1 MDPIIL
7 SLLLGLSHG
16 IEPDHV
22 ATARLLRSRWKI
34 IQFAL
39 SHSAG
44 FIIIAIPLVILI
56 GDNKFLEIIA
66 DIVGIIFSIL
76 LLVQAIFDKEID
88 IGANKAGL
96 LQGAFVITP
105 TKVLVIVIAST
116 GYTIPYSIEIVLSFI
131 IASAASII
139 SLSLFNLIP
148 KRIYKIVDM
157 GIGLLTMAYL
167 IFLLV
172 G

>member
-39 SHSAG
+39 AHSAG

-56 GDNKFLEIIA
+56 GDNKFLEMIS

-76 LLVQAIFDKEID
+76 LLVQAIFNKEID

-116 GYTIPYSIEIVLSFI
+116 GYTLLYSIETVSSFI

-148 KRIYKIVDM
+148 KRIYKIVDI

-172 G
+172 S

>member
-39 SHSAG
+39 AHSAG

-56 GDNKFLEIIA
+56 GDNNFLEMIA

-116 GYTIPYSIEIVLSFI
+116 GYTLLYSIEIVSSFI

-148 KRIYKIVDM
+148 KRIYKIVDI

-172 G
+172 S

>member
-44 FIIIAIPLVILI
+44 FIIIAIPLIILI
-56 GDNKFLEIIA
+56 GDNKFLEIVA

-172 G
+172 S

>member
-1 MDPIIL
+1 MDPFIL

-22 ATARLLRSRWKI
+22 ATARLLKSRWKI
-34 IQFAL
+34 VQFAL

-44 FIIIAIPLVILI
+44 FVIIAIPLVILI
-56 GDNKFLEIIA
+56 GDNKFLEIISN
-66 DIVGIIFSIL
+66 IIGIIFSIL
-76 LLVQAIFDKEID
+76 LLIQAIFDKEID

-116 GYTIPYSIEIVLSFI
+116 AYSILYSIEVISVFI
-131 IASAASII
+131 IASAVSII
-139 SLSLFNLIP
+139 SLSLLNFVP
-148 KRIYKIVDM
+148 KRVYKIVDV
-157 GIGLLTMAYL
+157 GIALLTMTYL
-167 IFLLV
+167 IFLLIN
-172 G
+172 

>member
-44 FIIIAIPLVILI
+44 FVIIAIPLVILI
-56 GDNKFLEIIA
+56 GENKFLEIIA
-66 DIVGIIFSIL
+66 DIIGIIFSIL
-76 LLVQAIFDKEID
+76 LLMQGIFEKEID

-116 GYTIPYSIEIVLSFI
+116 GYNILYSIGIVSVFI
-131 IASAASII
+131 LASAVSII

-148 KRIYKIVDM
+148 KRIYKIVDI
-157 GIGLLTMAYL
+157 GIALLTMAYL
-167 IFLLV
+167 IFLLIN
-172 G
+172 